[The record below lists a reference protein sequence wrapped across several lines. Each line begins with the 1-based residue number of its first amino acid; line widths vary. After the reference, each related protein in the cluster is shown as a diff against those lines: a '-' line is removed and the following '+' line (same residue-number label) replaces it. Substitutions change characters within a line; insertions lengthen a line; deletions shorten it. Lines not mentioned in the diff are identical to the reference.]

1 MNSIEL
7 SELIYPEI
15 ANDTDYEAMYPK
27 RNLPEGAK
35 VTRLEQQKLDFHY
48 RVYDGYKALCD
59 KYPERI
65 VRIDA
70 SKTIDEIKGD
80 IYSKLETLETL

>member
-35 VTRLEQQKLDFHY
+35 VTRLGPSWKSVWCFCRRET
-48 RVYDGYKALCD
+48 RS
-59 KYPERI
+59 PE
-65 VRIDA
+65 
-70 SKTIDEIKGD
+70 
-80 IYSKLETLETL
+80 